1 MSAETKVA
9 RGGFRA
15 TLALII
21 SIIAL
26 VLAIIAFNRAG
37 GQADLNA
44 QIRDLRTKMEKMK
57 NETSEKM
64 NKVREETAK
73 ALEKVGIGIKK
84 EEKKD

>member
-1 MSAETKVA
+1 MSNETKVV

-26 VLAIIAFNRAG
+26 ILAFVAFNRTG

-44 QIRDLRTKMEKMK
+44 QLKDLRTKMEKMK
-57 NETSEKM
+57 KETTEKVG
-64 NKVREETAK
+64 KVREETAK
-73 ALEKVGIGIKK
+73 ALEKVGIDIKK

>member
-1 MSAETKVA
+1 MSAETRS

-26 VLAIIAFNRAG
+26 ILAIIAFNRTG
-37 GQADLNA
+37 GQADLNT
-44 QIRDLRTKMEKMK
+44 QIKDLRTKMEKMK
-57 NETSEKM
+57 NETTEKM
-64 NKVREETAK
+64 SKVREETAK
-73 ALEKVGIGIKK
+73 ALEKVGIDIKK